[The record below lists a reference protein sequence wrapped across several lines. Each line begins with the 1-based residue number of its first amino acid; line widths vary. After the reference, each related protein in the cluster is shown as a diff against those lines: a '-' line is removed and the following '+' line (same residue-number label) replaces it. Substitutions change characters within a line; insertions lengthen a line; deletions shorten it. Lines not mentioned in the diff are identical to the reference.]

1 MKTRT
6 LLLGIGILIVGF
18 VLGMLT
24 SAQIRYNKLK
34 PMRVYFAG
42 DRFREGFYKIIQ
54 PDDQQKSRI
63 DQILD
68 KYARINY
75 ETQNNFRKEFDTNA
89 KAMRKELESQLTKD
103 QLARLKEM
111 DERREE
117 MMKQERE
124 RHKNDTTDFRRFRR
138 PPGGFRGPDG
148 GPIGPDSRP
157 RPQGPTPPPIPGE
170 RSDSTVSTNSK

>member
-6 LLLGIGILIVGF
+6 ILLGIGILIVGF

-24 SAQIRYNKLK
+24 SAQIRYHRLK

-54 PDDQQKSRI
+54 PDDQQKVRI

-68 KYARINY
+68 KYSKLNG
-75 ETQNNFRKEFDTNA
+75 EVQNNFRKEFDSNA
-89 KAMRKELESQLTKD
+89 KALRKELESQLTKD

-111 DERREE
+111 DDKREE
-117 MMKQERE
+117 MMRQERE
-124 RHKNDTTDFRRFRR
+124 RHKNDTANFRRFGR
-138 PPGGFRGPDG
+138 PPGGYRGPG
-148 GPIGPDSRP
+148 GRP
-157 RPQGPTPPPIPGE
+157 PEGGFQGPPPPPDPGE
-170 RSDSTVSTNSK
+170 RNDSTASANGK